1 MAGRRSV
8 IFALSAWA
16 LLALLILL
24 MNRGP
29 GASVVVIIVWLALF
43 STATLSAITGIIFGV
58 IGRQK
63 PGKKLAVAGLAAG
76 IFYLV
81 TVSCLLALFI
91 EFLRSV
97 TD

>member
-8 IFALSAWA
+8 IFTLSAWA
-16 LLALLILL
+16 LLALLLLL

-29 GASVVVIIVWLALF
+29 AASGAVVIIWLALF
-43 STATLSAITGIIFGV
+43 STTTVSAITGIILGV
-58 IGRQK
+58 IGLGK

-81 TVSCLLALFI
+81 TVSCLLALFF